1 MDACRSAPITRSNAA
16 GSQSPGATATGVSTF
31 AASWLKPVPRAD
43 SAGVIEAQAEGDT
56 SFVLGSARG
65 HRHPLVHQEHFVY
78 TGLSAIAQGKAEVPR
93 IAPRPRVQGFR

>member
-1 MDACRSAPITRSNAA
+1 
-16 GSQSPGATATGVSTF
+16 
-31 AASWLKPVPRAD
+31 
-43 SAGVIEAQAEGDT
+43 VIEAQAEGDT

-93 IAPRPRVQGFR
+93 IAPRPRVQGSR